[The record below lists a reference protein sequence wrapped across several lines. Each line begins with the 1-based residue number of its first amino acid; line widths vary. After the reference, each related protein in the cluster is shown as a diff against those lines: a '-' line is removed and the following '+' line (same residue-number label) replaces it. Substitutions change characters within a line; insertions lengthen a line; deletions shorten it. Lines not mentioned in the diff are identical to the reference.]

1 MDGELMVSI
10 LAAAAAQCTSQHAGK
25 GSGAASASPKNSP
38 AVGEITGTIVQLAC
52 SQKQH
57 LSCSHTTSILYLTAK
72 LNASLATASPQHAA
86 ALAALLASMQQ
97 ALYTCTP
104 GELARLL
111 RAAVVLKLQPSEAWM
126 QEYCKVV
133 QSKMGSYDAIRL
145 SMTLWSL
152 AKLAHVPSDFWF
164 ESFFDR
170 CSQQMPR

>member
-1 MDGELMVSI
+1 MVSL
-10 LAAAAAQCTSQHAGK
+10 LAAAAAQCTSHGGK
-25 GSGAASASPKNSP
+25 GSGAPSASPKNSP
-38 AVGEITGTIVQLAC
+38 AVAEITSTIVQHAHSLR
-52 SQKQH
+52 QH

-72 LNASLATASPQHAA
+72 LNASLATASPPHAA
-86 ALAALLASMQQ
+86 ALAALLASTQQ

-111 RAAVVLKLQPSEAWM
+111 RAAVVLQLQPSGPWL

-152 AKLAHVPSDFWF
+152 AKLAHVPNEFWF
-164 ESFFDR
+164 QSFFDR